1 MSFTQIPNDI
11 LFNSELNIYSRVLF
25 GIILS
30 LSRENGYCYASNE
43 YLAERIGGTGRA
55 VTNWILELKQKD
67 LIDVQTVRTQGA
79 VSRKIFI
86 KERSFLQGTAIPK
99 QEEQSFLSEGNNH
112 SLAKGTAI
120 PKQEEPVFPIIY
132 NRENIILIDNNEK
145 EESNF
150 SLSEIKKEREQEP
163 AESAKYYFEVTQ
175 VLELLTERSGVNYKI
190 PKTKAAFENY
200 EPYKLIKERLKEKAT
215 LEDIF
220 AVVEMKN
227 KEWAG
232 TQIYKNFIPSTL
244 FRKSNF
250 DKYLQQLQIKITEQ
264 TNNFNNNQQSKSYGT
279 NPYKNESLADL
290 LKRVQDNW

>member
-132 NRENIILIDNNEK
+132 NRENIMNQ
-145 EESNF
+145 
-150 SLSEIKKEREQEP
+150 R
-163 AESAKYYFEVTQ
+163 
-175 VLELLTERSGVNYKI
+175 
-190 PKTKAAFENY
+190 KA
-200 EPYKLIKERLKEKAT
+200 
-215 LEDIF
+215 
-220 AVVEMKN
+220 
-227 KEWAG
+227 
-232 TQIYKNFIPSTL
+232 
-244 FRKSNF
+244 
-250 DKYLQQLQIKITEQ
+250 
-264 TNNFNNNQQSKSYGT
+264 QSIIS
-279 NPYKNESLADL
+279 
-290 LKRVQDNW
+290 R